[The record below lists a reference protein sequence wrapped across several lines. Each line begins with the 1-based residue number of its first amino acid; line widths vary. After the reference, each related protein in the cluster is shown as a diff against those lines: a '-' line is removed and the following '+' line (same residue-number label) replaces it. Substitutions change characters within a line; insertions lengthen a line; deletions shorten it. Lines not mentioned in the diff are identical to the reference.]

1 MLGFPQ
7 HVPRSPPFEDEE
19 DDEDDYDPAAMTSP
33 SYKRTGARLRIAH
46 QVAIL
51 GQI

>member
-7 HVPRSPPFEDEE
+7 HVPRSPPFE
-19 DDEDDYDPAAMTSP
+19 DEDDYDPAAMTSP